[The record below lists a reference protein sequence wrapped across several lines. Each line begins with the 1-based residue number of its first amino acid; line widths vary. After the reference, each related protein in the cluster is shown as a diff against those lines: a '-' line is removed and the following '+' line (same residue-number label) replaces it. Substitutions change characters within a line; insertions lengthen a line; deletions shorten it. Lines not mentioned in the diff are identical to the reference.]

1 MSQWDLFDTTVCHNL
16 FSVPRLF
23 CHINDFE
30 VCELC
35 HIIAREIRGIA
46 IRRIIGRVYSNILS
60 LLQPTSLY
68 LGHVIAFPVLQ
79 TYYTMENRL
88 GHQKNKIIVLYCQLE
103 LEFHV

>member
-1 MSQWDLFDTTVCHNL
+1 MKIRD
-16 FSVPRLF
+16 
-23 CHINDFE
+23 
-30 VCELC
+30 
-35 HIIAREIRGIA
+35 IAVRS
-46 IRRIIGRVYSNILS
+46 IIGRVYSNILS

-88 GHQKNKIIVLYCQLE
+88 GHQKSKMIVLSCQLE

>member
-1 MSQWDLFDTTVCHNL
+1 MK
-16 FSVPRLF
+16 
-23 CHINDFE
+23 
-30 VCELC
+30 
-35 HIIAREIRGIA
+35 IRDIDV
-46 IRRIIGRVYSNILS
+46 RSIIGRVYSNILS

-88 GHQKNKIIVLYCQLE
+88 GHQKNKMIVLSCQLE

>member
-1 MSQWDLFDTTVCHNL
+1 MK
-16 FSVPRLF
+16 
-23 CHINDFE
+23 
-30 VCELC
+30 
-35 HIIAREIRGIA
+35 IRDIDV
-46 IRRIIGRVYSNILS
+46 RSIIGRVYSIILS

-68 LGHVIAFPVLQ
+68 LGHVIAFPGLQ

>member
-1 MSQWDLFDTTVCHNL
+1 MKIRD
-16 FSVPRLF
+16 
-23 CHINDFE
+23 
-30 VCELC
+30 
-35 HIIAREIRGIA
+35 IAVRS
-46 IRRIIGRVYSNILS
+46 IIGRVYSNILS

-88 GHQKNKIIVLYCQLE
+88 WHQKSKMIVLSCQLE

>member
-1 MSQWDLFDTTVCHNL
+1 MK
-16 FSVPRLF
+16 
-23 CHINDFE
+23 
-30 VCELC
+30 
-35 HIIAREIRGIA
+35 IRNIA
-46 IRRIIGRVYSNILS
+46 ISSIIDRFYSNILS

-68 LGHVIAFPVLQ
+68 LGHVIAFPGLQ

>member
-1 MSQWDLFDTTVCHNL
+1 MK
-16 FSVPRLF
+16 
-23 CHINDFE
+23 
-30 VCELC
+30 
-35 HIIAREIRGIA
+35 IRDIDV
-46 IRRIIGRVYSNILS
+46 RSIIGRVYSNILS

-68 LGHVIAFPVLQ
+68 LGHVIAFPGLQ